1 MVSISCRLHWIWVSA
16 LAAMA
21 LAGCGGGG
29 GGGGETTPPPPP
41 PPPPPT
47 CQPIIDSSGTPVAC
61 TDALWAGGGDSGD
74 AAGADGTAGDGDP
87 LVGATIRLTDAAG
100 RTATAVTDSQGYYR
114 MNVTRMTA
122 PFTLM
127 LTTADGK
134 PYHHGYTLA
143 TPKSRGFITINIS
156 GLTDKLCSDMA
167 VLAGK
172 TGAGQLTP
180 ALLAANPSA
189 ASAAILNT

>member
-1 MVSISCRLHWIWVSA
+1 
-16 LAAMA
+16 
-21 LAGCGGGG
+21 
-29 GGGGETTPPPPP
+29 
-41 PPPPPT
+41 
-47 CQPIIDSSGTPVAC
+47 VAC

-143 TPKSRGFITINIS
+143 TPKARGFITINIS

-172 TGAGQLTP
+172 SGAGELTP
-180 ALLAANPSA
+180 GLLAANPSA
-189 ASAAILNT
+189 ASSAIRSLATVLKSQIETRSRPSSGPTARGSTWCSKPPRSTSTPPAPLR